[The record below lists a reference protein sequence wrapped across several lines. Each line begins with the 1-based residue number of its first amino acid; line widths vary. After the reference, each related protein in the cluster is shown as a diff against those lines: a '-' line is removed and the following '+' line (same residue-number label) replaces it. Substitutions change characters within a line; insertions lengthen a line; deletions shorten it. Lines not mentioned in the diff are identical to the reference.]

1 MKIKLWSSAALLAM
15 AIGFIGCADSGS
27 NTGSGNGNGN
37 GNGSSAES
45 GDKPTVAYVTN
56 GIASFWV
63 VAEKGARAAEKEFN
77 VNVEVR
83 MPPDGVADQKRMI
96 EELLTQG
103 VDGIAVSPID
113 PDNQGD
119 LFNTVSENTNLIT
132 HDSDAPNSKRLAYIG
147 MDNYT
152 AGRMCGQLVK
162 EAMPDG
168 GSVMIFVGRL
178 GQLNAKLRR
187 QGVIDELLDREPD
200 SSRYDE
206 PGKVLGEGGK
216 YVVLDTR
223 TDQFDFAKAKSDAQD
238 AISKYPDLG
247 CMVGLFAYNPPKIL
261 QAVEE
266 AGKLGE
272 IKIVGFDEEAGTLQG
287 IIDGHIH
294 GTTVQNPYMY
304 GYESVK
310 LLSALANGDKSAL
323 PDGGFMDI
331 PARNI
336 RKDNV
341 NEFWTELK
349 KLTGD
354 AEEKPEAGNDTE
366 EAPETDG
373 KEAPAENKEATEKD
387 EATEKPEAAKEEAA
401 K

>member
-1 MKIKLWSSAALLAM
+1 MKFKVWSAVALLA
-15 AIGFIGCADSGS
+15 ISVGFIGCSGS
-27 NTGSGNGNGN
+27 GSGS
-37 GNGSSAES
+37 GSGSAEAA

-63 VAEKGARAAEKEFN
+63 VAEKGARAAEKEFG

-103 VDGIAVSPID
+103 VDGIAISPID

-119 LFNTVSENTNLIT
+119 LLNAISDNTNLIT
-132 HDSDAPNSKRLAYIG
+132 HDSDAPDSKRLAYIG

-152 AGRMCGQLVK
+152 AGRMCGKLVE
-162 EAMPDG
+162 EAMPEG

-178 GQLNAKLRR
+178 GQLNARLRR
-187 QGVIDELLDREPD
+187 QGVIDELLDRDPD
-200 SSRYDE
+200 PKRYDE
-206 PGKVLGEGGK
+206 PGEVLGEGGK

-266 AGKLGE
+266 AGKLGK

-287 IIDGHIH
+287 IVDGHIY

-304 GYESVK
+304 GYESVRILTK
-310 LLSALANGDKSAL
+310 LAQGDKSVL
-323 PDGGFMDI
+323 PEGGFMNI
-331 PARNI
+331 EARNI
-336 RKDNV
+336 RTDNV

-349 KLTGD
+349 RLTGD
-354 AEEKPEAGNDTE
+354 AEEEKPEAGNDTE
-366 EAPETDG
+366 ESPEAGAKPEEETTTEAPEK
-373 KEAPAENKEATEKD
+373 KEAPE
-387 EATEKPEAAKEEAA
+387 EEA
-401 K
+401 KK